1 MFIYLVDQCI
11 CLVKLTTNQCNDNSW
26 QNGNTNDRW
35 KKKNNGYDEVFINS
49 RTAVITGPA

>member
-26 QNGNTNDRW
+26 QNENTNDRW
-35 KKKNNGYDEVFINS
+35 KKKSNGYNEVFINP